1 MNQRLKIMTTN
12 ILIVIFQKVKQMNRM
27 KYHLVE
33 ATSGSLNTEVNECH
47 ELTNECHELKSDSN
61 VIDRKINDSE
71 DDWFITNWI
80 TFLRA
85 LEMTKTCQGL
95 LKK

>member
-1 MNQRLKIMTTN
+1 
-12 ILIVIFQKVKQMNRM
+12 MNRM

-61 VIDRKINDSE
+61 VIDRKLMIVKMILVG
-71 DDWFITNWI
+71 FITNWI
-80 TFLRA
+80 TLLRA